1 MTSLARLSTHADLAT
16 TFALLSDSDLAELVA
31 SGTPAG
37 TGIGG
42 RAVLLEVDGVRVF
55 VKRVPLTDIELRP
68 HRVRS
73 TANVFDLPVHCHYG
87 IGAIGS
93 PGFGA
98 WRELAVH
105 EMTANW
111 VRSGRFPGFPLLH
124 HWRVLPDTPQPLP
137 GELAD
142 EGRAVAY
149 WGGSP
154 GLRERLA
161 ALRTASASLTLF
173 LEYVPHTLHDW
184 FHAQLR
190 TDDADSAC
198 ALVEQGLDA
207 VTGFLRERQLVHFDA
222 HFRNFL
228 TDGRRLHLTD
238 YGLSLSGRF
247 LLDPEERDFL
257 DRHRPYDRAYVFS
270 YLVHWLVVDQYGLG
284 REERED
290 FIRACADGR
299 RPEGI
304 PRAAA
309 ELISRHARL
318 AVVVGDFDRR
328 LERESRLTAYPH
340 EAADVL
346 SSTVVSA
353 GSSTMS
359 SARAST
365 LGSSG
370 K

>member
-1 MTSLARLSTHADLAT
+1 MTSPARLSIHADLAT

-55 VKRVPLTDIELRP
+55 VKRVPLTDTELRP

-73 TANVFDLPVHCHYG
+73 TANVFDLPVQCHYG

-105 EMTANW
+105 EMTTNW

-124 HWRVLPDTPQPLP
+124 HWRAVPDTPQPLP
-137 GELAD
+137 AEIAD
-142 EGRAVAY
+142 VERAVAY
-149 WGGSP
+149 WGG
-154 GLRERLA
+154 GRDRLG
-161 ALRTASASLTLF
+161 ALRTATASLILF

-184 FHAQLR
+184 FHEQLR

-207 VTGFLRERQLVHFDA
+207 VTGFLREQQLVHFDA
-222 HFRNFL
+222 HFRNIL
-228 TDGRRLHLTD
+228 TDGHRLHLTD

-247 LLDPEERDFL
+247 RLDPQERDFL
-257 DRHRPYDRAYVFS
+257 HRHRPYDRAYVFS
-270 YLVHWLVVDQYGLG
+270 YLVHWLVVDQYGLD
-284 REERED
+284 RDERED

-318 AVVVGDFDRR
+318 AVVVGDFNRR
-328 LERESRLTAYPH
+328 LEQESRLTPYPH
-340 EAADVL
+340 EAADAL
-346 SSTVVSA
+346 SSRVVSA

>member
-1 MTSLARLSTHADLAT
+1 MDSPARHRTHAGTATSL
-16 TFALLSDSDLAELVA
+16 ALLSDRDLADLLA
-31 SGTPAG
+31 SGTPVG
-37 TGIGG
+37 VGIGG
-42 RAVLLEVDGVRVF
+42 RATLVEVNGVRVF
-55 VKRVPLTDIELRP
+55 VKRVPLTDTELHP
-68 HRVRS
+68 SHRHS
-73 TANVFDLPVHCHYG
+73 TANLFDTPAFCHYG

-105 EMTANW
+105 EMTTNW

-124 HWRVLPDTPQPLP
+124 HWRVLPDPAQPLP
-137 GELAD
+137 EELAD
-142 EGRAVAY
+142 EERAVAY

-154 GLRERLA
+154 GLRKHLA

-173 LEYVPHTLHDW
+173 LEHQPHTLHDW
-184 FHAQLR
+184 FHQQLR
-190 TDDADSAC
+190 TGDADAAC

-207 VTGFLRERQLVHFDA
+207 VTGFLRERQLIHFDA

-228 TDGRRLHLTD
+228 TDGHRLYLTD
-238 YGLSLSGRF
+238 YGLSLSDRF
-247 LLDPEERDFL
+247 RLGPEERGFF
-257 DRHRPYDRAYVFS
+257 DRHRPYDRAYAFS

-284 REERED
+284 REARED

-304 PRAAA
+304 PGAAA
-309 ELISRHARL
+309 ALISRYARL
-318 AVVVGDFDRR
+318 AVVVGDFNRR
-328 LERESRLTAYPH
+328 LEQESRLTPYPH
-340 EAADVL
+340 EEADAL
-346 SSTVVSA
+346 SPSAVSA

>member
-1 MTSLARLSTHADLAT
+1 MTSPARLSIHADLAT

-31 SGTPAG
+31 SGTSAG

-55 VKRVPLTDIELRP
+55 VKRVPLTDTELRP

-73 TANVFDLPVHCHYG
+73 TANVFDLPVQCHYG

-105 EMTANW
+105 EMTTNW

-124 HWRVLPDTPQPLP
+124 HWRAVPDTPQPLP
-137 GELAD
+137 AEIAD
-142 EGRAVAY
+142 VERAVAY
-149 WGGSP
+149 WGG
-154 GLRERLA
+154 GRDRLG

-184 FHAQLR
+184 FHEQLR

-207 VTGFLRERQLVHFDA
+207 VTGFLREQRLVHFDA
-222 HFRNFL
+222 HFRNIL
-228 TDGRRLHLTD
+228 TDGHRLHLTD

-247 LLDPEERDFL
+247 RLDPQERDFFH
-257 DRHRPYDRAYVFS
+257 RHRPYDRAYVFS
-270 YLVHWLVVDQYGLG
+270 YLVHWLVVDQYGLD
-284 REERED
+284 RDERED

-318 AVVVGDFDRR
+318 TVVVGDFNRR
-328 LERESRLTAYPH
+328 LEQESRLTPYPH
-340 EAADVL
+340 EAADAL
-346 SSTVVSA
+346 SSRVVSA